1 MAGINT
7 QHTSYTRIQQ
17 TSATGCLQSR
27 ERNEK
32 QVTWVTLHQESN
44 HSQILLTPRT
54 YASKRIQN
62 TAEKIQYTDQEMI
75 PARNARNVVTLAEV
89 MVVTIQRENILPSK
103 ITDYWLTNA
112 HELLTTEWL
121 KY

>member
-1 MAGINT
+1 
-7 QHTSYTRIQQ
+7 
-17 TSATGCLQSR
+17 
-27 ERNEK
+27 
-32 QVTWVTLHQESN
+32 
-44 HSQILLTPRT
+44 
-54 YASKRIQN
+54 
-62 TAEKIQYTDQEMI
+62 MI

-89 MVVTIQRENILPSK
+89 MFVTIQRERILPSK

>member
-1 MAGINT
+1 MPINRLKTKQLRKPIIVVPQQSHGDRRYERETISFTT
-7 QHTSYTRIQQ
+7 Q
-17 TSATGCLQSR
+17 L
-27 ERNEK
+27 
-32 QVTWVTLHQESN
+32 
-44 HSQILLTPRT
+44 
-54 YASKRIQN
+54 
-62 TAEKIQYTDQEMI
+62 QYTDQEMI

-89 MVVTIQRENILPSK
+89 MFVTIQRENLLPSK